1 MVDDKV
7 SHINADTENEPIVKA
22 YYDWIGYFLEE
33 YGIDGL
39 RIDVARHIRVDVS
52 QLFAGA
58 A

>member
-7 SHINADTENEPIVKA
+7 SCMDADTESEPIVKA
-22 YYDWIGYFLEE
+22 YYDWIGYFLKE

-39 RIDVARHIRVDVS
+39 RIDVARHIRVDVW